1 MKFRLIESNNSTS
14 LNEAQIIIHHGQYI
28 DPDTFLNAD
37 GKPYDLID
45 LDIEEL
51 AKFMSNSDSDADPD
65 TTKPINRKDDNDNDD
80 NDEYID
86 LDDYDPLDDEPDDED
101 FSIDP
106 SKFNGDDEQIPK
118 DDTII
123 KLPDKSDKISGEPG
137 ETGDIGKSSESG
149 KPGESGKPEKSG
161 EPGKPGEPG
170 EHNNTAKNAG
180 KIMINKKDNRE
191 YVWDD
196 SLKKYV
202 RFV

>member
-1 MKFRLIESNNSTS
+1 MKFRLIESNNSTL

-28 DPDTFLNAD
+28 DPNTFLNAD

-45 LDIEEL
+45 LDIGEL
-51 AKFMSNSDSDADPD
+51 AKFMSNSDSNTDSDID
-65 TTKPINRKDDNDNDD
+65 KPINPKDDNDDD
-80 NDEYID
+80 DEYID

-137 ETGDIGKSSESG
+137 KSGDSGKPGEPG

-161 EPGKPGEPG
+161 ESEKPDK
-170 EHNNTAKNAG
+170 TAKNAG
-180 KIMINKKDNRE
+180 KIMVNKKDNRE
-191 YVWDD
+191 YIWDD